1 MVVTKPW
8 LERLWELLGEMDMA
22 SFSRNDIAE
31 IIQTNK
37 EELDIPPSLTVSRVL
52 GYLVG
57 EGRLSEVKLMREGRR
72 TTQGSMTRFVT
83 DRASPLALGLS
94 LRSESYL
101 SHSTAVFVQG
111 LTEQVPKTIYVNKE
125 QSPKHHGKGRLTQ
138 PAIDRAFSNAPR
150 KSKYV
155 FATDE
160 NRFVLLSG
168 KNTRRLGVEEVRD
181 ANGKP
186 IDVTNMER
194 TLIDIVVRP
203 AYSGGVPEIIN
214 VYRNAKGKVSVKRLL
229 GILRELEYT
238 YPYHQSIGFIM
249 QRAGFEE
256 RELRLLESFGIKWK
270 FYLDYKLVEPEFDE
284 RWKLFYP
291 KGL

>member
-1 MVVTKPW
+1 MANKLW
-8 LERLWELLGEMDMA
+8 LERLWGLLSEMERG

-31 IIQTNK
+31 IIQANEK
-37 EELDIPPSLTVSRVL
+37 ELNIPRSITISRVL
-52 GYLVG
+52 RHLVG
-57 EGRLSEVKLMREGRR
+57 EGRLSEVKLLREGRR

-83 DRASPLALGLS
+83 DQASPLGLGLS
-94 LRSESYL
+94 LRANSYL

-125 QSPKHHGKGRLTQ
+125 QSPKPHGKGRLTQ

-155 FATDE
+155 FVTEE

-168 KNTRRLGVEEVRD
+168 KNTRRLGVEEVRETS
-181 ANGKP
+181 GKL
-186 IDVTNMER
+186 IDVTNVER
-194 TLIDIVVRP
+194 TLIDIVVRSV
-203 AYSGGVPEIIN
+203 YSGGIPEIMN
-214 VYRNAKGKVSVKRLL
+214 VYRNAKGKVSIKRLL
-229 GILRELEYT
+229 GILRELDYT

-249 QRAGFEE
+249 ERAGFAEE
-256 RELRLLESFGIKWK
+256 ELRLLESLGIKWK
-270 FYLDYKLVEPEFDE
+270 FYLDYKLVDPAFDE
-284 RWKLFYP
+284 RWKLFHP